1 MNIQLPQDVLHIL
14 NTFTD
19 AGFPAFAVGGC
30 IRDCLR
36 GKTPADWDITTAAT
50 PEMMMTLFPKTIPT
64 GIAHGT
70 VTVLINKTGY
80 EVTTFRKDGVYEN
93 HRSPESVTFTDDITQ
108 DLSRRDFTMNA
119 MAYHPDFGLVD
130 PFGGQEDIKKQL
142 IRCVGDPKVRFD
154 EDALRMLRAIRFA
167 SQTGFTICEDILSAI
182 KKLALLICDISA
194 ERIRDELLKTLLS
207 DHPEQVMTLH
217 ETGLLK
223 LILPEVDCCFD
234 TPQHSKYHCYDVG
247 VHTLKVLKNVPSQ
260 PALRLAALLHDIGK
274 PIKKTRGTDGFDHF
288 IGHDVVSFHLAEDIL
303 TRLRIDNRTKNE
315 VLHLIRFHDRRMAA
329 TKTSVRKAVAVVG
342 KEAFPNLL
350 QLMRADAKGQH
361 PDYLQE
367 RLAHYEAVE
376 AIYNDIVAEGDALT
390 IADLA
395 VGGNDLIALGYKGKE
410 IGLLL
415 QKILDFVLEHPEENQ
430 KKLLIEKIKLNF
442 FA

>member
-1 MNIQLPQDVLHIL
+1 MKIQLPQDVLHIL
-14 NTFTD
+14 NTFSK
-19 AGFPAFAVGGC
+19 AGFSAFAVGGC
-30 IRDCLR
+30 IRDSLR

-50 PEMMMTLFPKTIPT
+50 PEQTMALFPKTVPT

-70 VTVLINKTGY
+70 ITVLIDKTGY

-119 MAYHPDFGLVD
+119 MAYHPETGLVD

-142 IRCVGDPKVRFD
+142 IRCVGNPKIRFD

-182 KKLALLICDISA
+182 KSLAPFICAISA

-207 DHPEQVMTLH
+207 DHLEPMITLR

-223 LILPEVDCCFD
+223 LILPEVDRCFD
-234 TPQHSKYHCYDVG
+234 TPQHSKYHCHDVG
-247 VHTLKVLKNVPSQ
+247 HHTLEVLKNTPPQ

-274 PIKKTRGTDGFDHF
+274 PIKKTRGADGFDHF
-288 IGHDVVSFHLAEDIL
+288 IGHDAVSCVLAEDII
-303 TRLRIDNRTKNE
+303 TRLRFDNKTKNE
-315 VLHLIRFHDRRMAA
+315 VLHLIRYHDRRMAA
-329 TKTSVRKAVAVVG
+329 TKTSVRKAVSAIG
-342 KEAFPNLL
+342 KDAFPSLL
-350 QLMRADAKGQH
+350 QLMRADSKGQH
-361 PDYLQE
+361 PDYLTE
-367 RLAHYEAVE
+367 RLAHYDAVE
-376 AIYNDIVAEGDALT
+376 AIYREIVAEGDALSV
-390 IADLA
+390 ADLS

-410 IGLLL
+410 IGQLL
-415 QKILDFVLEHPEENQ
+415 QKILAFVLEHPEENQ
-430 KKLLIEKIKLNF
+430 KELLLEKIKLNF